1 VRGLTAILGG
11 VRHIKHDRH
20 AADSA
25 LPESTMIWGQPGRSA
40 SYLLLLVL
48 LAAIIPAELVAQ
60 EAASQPGTPGQY
72 PTREGMWFSA
82 GLGTGGD
89 GGDFGGL
96 SGNFAL
102 GGTVNQ
108 RLLLGVGS
116 SDWRV
121 AADRSVATIGT
132 LDLRTQF
139 YPEANGG
146 FFLTGGLG
154 LGFFRMDDS
163 GSGPN
168 VGSGLVLGLG
178 FDARVATNTSIT
190 TFINRIGFHT
200 SDPRGSFI
208 QLGVGVTAH

>member
-1 VRGLTAILGG
+1 
-11 VRHIKHDRH
+11 
-20 AADSA
+20 
-25 LPESTMIWGQPGRSA
+25 MIWGQPRFPA
-40 SYLLLLVL
+40 LPILLYL
-48 LAAIIPAELVAQ
+48 LAAAIPAGLPAQ
-60 EAASQPGTPGQY
+60 AGTPDPGSHG
-72 PTREGMWFSA
+72 RFHSRSGLWFSA

-89 GGDFGGL
+89 GGDFGGV

-108 RLLLGVGS
+108 RWLVGVGS

-121 AADRSVATIGT
+121 AVDRTIATIGT
-132 LDLRTQF
+132 LDARTQF

-168 VGSGLVLGLG
+168 IGSGIVLGVG
-178 FDARVATNTSIT
+178 YDARVAANTSIT
-190 TFINRIGFHT
+190 TFINRIAFHT
-200 SDPRGSFI
+200 PDPRGNFI

>member
-1 VRGLTAILGG
+1 MMRAQP
-11 VRHIKHDRH
+11 RFP
-20 AADSA
+20 A
-25 LPESTMIWGQPGRSA
+25 LPI
-40 SYLLLLVL
+40 LLYL
-48 LAAIIPAELVAQ
+48 LAAGIPARLSAQ
-60 EAASQPGTPGQY
+60 EVISEPDSHGRYHPRTGL
-72 PTREGMWFSA
+72 WFSA

-89 GGDFGGL
+89 GGDFGGV
-96 SGNFAL
+96 SGNFAV

-108 RLLLGVGS
+108 RLLVAVGS

-121 AADRSVATIGT
+121 AADRTIATIGT
-132 LDLRTQF
+132 LDARTQF

-163 GSGPN
+163 GSGAN
-168 VGSGLVLGLG
+168 IGSGIVLGLG
-178 FDARVATNTSIT
+178 YDARIAANTSIT
-190 TFINRIGFHT
+190 TFINRVSFHT